1 MPVLAAH
8 HRKHLV
14 SRSGVIREPAWV
26 QSLLIGVAVVFVFL
40 TLVFPVTAVFWW
52 ALRDG
57 PVRYLQA
64 LISHD
69 SLSAIGLTLL
79 TTAIVVPLNTV
90 FGLATAWLITKHQ
103 FWGKSLLI
111 TIVDLPFSV
120 SPVIAGL
127 LFVLLCGRNG
137 LLAPLLQW
145 AQIPIIFATP
155 GIVIATAFVTLPFV
169 AREVLTQMQSQGS
182 DAEQAALTLGA
193 SGWQTFVFVT
203 IPKVRWSLLYGVV
216 LCSARAMGEFGAV
229 SVVSGHVRGQTDT
242 IPLAIEIL
250 YNDYDFTGAFAL
262 ASLLTLFAL
271 VTLVLKKMVEAK
283 A

>member
-1 MPVLAAH
+1 V
-8 HRKHLV
+8 
-14 SRSGVIREPAWV
+14 WV
-26 QSLLIGVAVVFVFL
+26 QALLIGVAIVFVLFS
-40 TLVFPVTAVFWW
+40 LVFPVGAVFWW

-79 TTAIVVPLNTV
+79 TTTIVVPLNTV

-120 SPVIAGL
+120 SPVVAGL

-137 LLAPLLQW
+137 LLGPLLQW

-155 GIVIATAFVTLPFV
+155 GVVIATAFVTLPFV

-193 SGWQTFVFVT
+193 TGWQTFVFVT
-203 IPKVRWSLLYGVV
+203 IPKIRWSLLYGVV

-271 VTLVLKKMVEAK
+271 VTLVFKKMVEAK